1 MSHLHRGSSGGNNRS
16 CRPQFR
22 QRSRST
28 GTPLS
33 RSMAVSGLRMPSH
46 FQHRILFT
54 SGSATRL
61 SFNGMVVLLGQALEL
76 LIHEDQRVA
85 SQCLCFS
92 GRSPSQSSVRMTASG
107 FGTVRLLL
115 KNILKAYARRCDLE
129 GVAIRESSGGN
140 NRSWRLTARPLT
152 TTTETKQRLGGK
164 AGVQINCR
172 LGLEVA
178 VANPAP

>member
-1 MSHLHRGSSGGNNRS
+1 MSHLQRGSSGGNNRS

-76 LIHEDQRVA
+76 LIQEGGPEGAEPVSLFQRPVCLPIL
-85 SQCLCFS
+85 SQDDDIRIWNCA
-92 GRSPSQSSVRMTASG
+92 PSAQEHTQSLRQA
-107 FGTVRLLL
+107 L
-115 KNILKAYARRCDLE
+115 
-129 GVAIRESSGGN
+129 
-140 NRSWRLTARPLT
+140 
-152 TTTETKQRLGGK
+152 
-164 AGVQINCR
+164 
-172 LGLEVA
+172 
-178 VANPAP
+178 